1 MPGTFDRDGAFSM
14 ELGEDKE
21 NAIQHMLTLNEC
33 LYIFSTKKI
42 FQVRTADDVDPDR
55 ASPET
60 RHSYQEIYP
69 IGCNNSFVAR
79 SIIQAKQIFDGV
91 ILRPELTKERLL
103 NAVWEATQLLLQCEN
118 AHFRIYNDAMS
129 LLAEIDDVI
138 EKSKSQTTIPTLPQV
153 ADLEERVGSFLGSA
167 KRFLEKAHSLL
178 SIFYGSPDHGSNFKA
193 YREWIS
199 ANRSTSEKVVD
210 LLAKDQEW
218 IRFIAESRNALPIN
232 HARAHFILEVRNF
245 SLEPA
250 NKFSAPS
257 WCYDLSE
264 RGGSVQGYWSDIV
277 RDMDTHLH
285 NMLTFFEELY
295 ILCVLDNCDQRLPFK
310 FGVYQIPNDEVK
322 RECPVLYVAQATRR
336 SEQAGVTN

>member
-91 ILRPELTKERLL
+91 ILRPELAKERLL

-153 ADLEERVGSFLGSA
+153 ADLKNRLAPFLVAPNASSRRRTPYSPSFTDHPITARTSRHTASGSQRTEAPA
-167 KRFLEKAHSLL
+167 KKS
-178 SIFYGSPDHGSNFKA
+178 
-193 YREWIS
+193 
-199 ANRSTSEKVVD
+199 
-210 LLAKDQEW
+210 
-218 IRFIAESRNALPIN
+218 
-232 HARAHFILEVRNF
+232 
-245 SLEPA
+245 
-250 NKFSAPS
+250 
-257 WCYDLSE
+257 
-264 RGGSVQGYWSDIV
+264 
-277 RDMDTHLH
+277 
-285 NMLTFFEELY
+285 
-295 ILCVLDNCDQRLPFK
+295 
-310 FGVYQIPNDEVK
+310 
-322 RECPVLYVAQATRR
+322 
-336 SEQAGVTN
+336 

>member
-1 MPGTFDRDGAFSM
+1 LAPFLVAP
-14 ELGEDKE
+14 
-21 NAIQHMLTLNEC
+21 NA
-33 LYIFSTKKI
+33 SSRR
-42 FQVRTADDVDPDR
+42 RTPY
-55 ASPET
+55 SPSFT
-60 RHSYQEIYP
+60 DHP
-69 IGCNNSFVAR
+69 ITAR
-79 SIIQAKQIFDGV
+79 
-91 ILRPELTKERLL
+91 T
-103 NAVWEATQLLLQCEN
+103 
-118 AHFRIYNDAMS
+118 
-129 LLAEIDDVI
+129 
-138 EKSKSQTTIPTLPQV
+138 
-153 ADLEERVGSFLGSA
+153 
-167 KRFLEKAHSLL
+167 
-178 SIFYGSPDHGSNFKA
+178 
-193 YREWIS
+193 S